1 MFKRP
6 LALFVLHWYP
16 MCAHAQSFTA
26 LPANLGASR
35 ITTLSADGRFAAG
48 NTQGQL
54 FILDRSTG
62 AVTAQA
68 MPAGL
73 QSADATGIS
82 DDGHTVVGGDGFA
95 AFRFNTDAGFA
106 PLPASP
112 DAIQIF
118 QPALSRDGSTVGFAQ
133 VLLQPFTTQA
143 VVSVNGSPT
152 VLTTPQGT
160 SFARAQTLSPD
171 GALAY
176 GALKIGS
183 TEDQWLTRWD
193 TASNTFEQLVQIPG
207 TADDPDFFVSAATPD
222 GSVIVGETF
231 SPEGFGFRWTPTEG
245 LSIYDA
251 PIAQRLRPRAI
262 TDDGL
267 TIVGEQRLGPN
278 QFQAVIADDT
288 DFEPLIDMLLRDYP
302 ILAPDLAGWTLTE
315 ATGISGDGSIISG
328 YGIDSSGIERGWVVV
343 VPAPGPCSAMC
354 FLVAP
359 VAVMRRRV
367 D

>member
-1 MFKRP
+1 
-6 LALFVLHWYP
+6 
-16 MCAHAQSFTA
+16 MCAHAQSFTP
-26 LPANLGASR
+26 LPANLGTSR

-62 AVTAQA
+62 ALTSQA
-68 MPAGL
+68 MPVGL
-73 QSADATGIS
+73 QSADASGIS
-82 DDGHTVVGGDGFA
+82 DDGTTVVGGDGFA
-95 AFRFNTDAGFA
+95 AFRFDTTSGFSS
-106 PLPASP
+106 LPASP
-112 DAIQIF
+112 GTIQIF
-118 QPALSRDGSTVGFAQ
+118 EPALSRDGSTVGFAQ

-143 VVSVNGSPT
+143 VVSINGSPT
-152 VLTTPQGT
+152 VLSTPSGT

-171 GALAY
+171 GSLAF

-183 TEDQWLTRWD
+183 TQDQWLTRWD

-207 TADDPDFFVSAATPD
+207 TNDEPDFFVSAATPD
-222 GSVIVGETF
+222 GSVIVGESF
-231 SPEGFGFRWTPTEG
+231 SPQGFGFRWTPTEG

-251 PIAQRLRPRAI
+251 PIAMRLRPRAI

-288 DFEPLIDMLLRDYP
+288 DFEPLLDMLLRDYP
-302 ILAPDLAGWTLTE
+302 TIAPDLAGWTLTE

-328 YGIDSSGIERGWVVV
+328 YGIDPLGIERGWVVNVPTPGSTGV
-343 VPAPGPCSAMC
+343 VIFTAALS
-354 FLVAP
+354 LK
-359 VAVMRRRV
+359 RRRSPLRV
-367 D
+367 RAFVS